1 MDRTTATNFTVL
13 FMFLNLL
20 FWTFVWEPLATTLH
34 MQTLTQLS
42 LLQVVLFL
50 IPCGLYL
57 FFTKSSPKKMLRL
70 NAISAKNAILVILIA
85 IAVQPAMALLSFLS
99 SFLFQNNVS
108 AMLYENSDT
117 NLFLLLISVAL
128 IPAVCEE
135 FFFRGIVFSNFCNL
149 RLLKAC
155 CMTGL
160 YFSFMHM
167 DLQQITY
174 TFGIGVLFCFLV
186 YQTNTILASILA
198 HFTIN
203 TTQTILTALSFRLEQ
218 EGILFAIES
227 LLMPKGQFHSIF
239 LLFVC
244 SLPFLIGFLWI
255 FFKSNTPAVIET
267 ELGFPAYHPNRKCKE
282 EPVDILFGCIIAIY
296 VLFTVIP
303 FLLSF
308 LER

>member
-57 FFTKSSPKKMLRL
+57 FFTKSSPQKMLRF
-70 NAISAKNAILVILIA
+70 NGISAKNAILVILIA
-85 IAVQPAMALLSFLS
+85 ITVQPTMALLSFLS

-108 AMLYENSDT
+108 TMLYENSDA

-128 IPAVCEE
+128 IPAICEE

-149 RLLKAC
+149 RLSKAC
-155 CMTGL
+155 CITGF
-160 YFSFMHM
+160 YFSLMHM
-167 DLQQITY
+167 DLQQIVY

-186 YQTNTILASILA
+186 YRTDTILASILA

-203 TTQTILTALSFRLEQ
+203 TTQTILTTLSFRLEQ
-218 EGILFAIES
+218 QGILSAIEN
-227 LLMPKGQFHSIF
+227 LLMPKGQFYSIF
-239 LLFVC
+239 IWFVC
-244 SLPFLIGFLWI
+244 SLPFLIGFFWI
-255 FFKSNTPAVIET
+255 FFKSTNPTPVET
-267 ELGFPAYHPNRKCKE
+267 ELGFLAYHPNRKCKE
-282 EPVDILFGCIIAIY
+282 DPFDILFGCIIAIY
-296 VLFTVIP
+296 VLFTVVP
-303 FLLSF
+303 FVFSF
-308 LER
+308 L